1 MGAILPNNDYIRLMK
16 KKTKPKKKVKPI
28 PASNENKPA
37 TGKDERF
44 DFGGLPEI
52 NLKKNLGCG

>member
-1 MGAILPNNDYIRLMK
+1 MK
-16 KKTKPKKKVKPI
+16 KKVEAKKKVKKLVKTE
-28 PASNENKPA
+28 ENKSV
-37 TGKDERF
+37 TLKEERF

>member
-1 MGAILPNNDYIRLMK
+1 MK
-16 KKTKPKKKVKPI
+16 KKVVAKKKPKKVVKVEVSKPL
-28 PASNENKPA
+28 A
-37 TGKDERF
+37 TEDDRF

>member
-1 MGAILPNNDYIRLMK
+1 MK
-16 KKTKPKKKVKPI
+16 KKVEAKKKVKKLVKVEESKT
-28 PASNENKPA
+28 AE
-37 TGKDERF
+37 TKDERF